1 MPADTF
7 NPGVMSLTPSE
18 TIYNALL
25 NLTHTLGEHAEE
37 GLLNSFFPAPSK
49 DQLYPSQHTRT
60 VLPMKYN
67 LNLEALR
74 SHPIQWNDIWPDAR
88 IVHFT
93 VEKPSSGTC
102 EGEDEREDRCKFVQ
116 PLTRW
121 RDEFLEMRRSAGWHE
136 LEVNNV

>member
-1 MPADTF
+1 MPADNF
-7 NPGVMSLTPSE
+7 NAGVMSLTPSE
-18 TIYNALL
+18 TTFNLLL
-25 NLTHTLGEHAEE
+25 NLTTTHTLGWDAEQ
-37 GLLNSFFPAPSK
+37 GLLNSFFPAPSRYLLHPAK
-49 DQLYPSQHTRT
+49 HTRT

-74 SHPIQWNDIWPDAR
+74 SHPVQWNDVWPDAR

-102 EGEDEREDRCKFVQ
+102 KLQEERCKFVQ

-121 RDEFLEMRRSAGWHE
+121 REEFLEMRQSAGWHD
-136 LEVNNV
+136 LEVNND